1 MKKVLLCLLCGMLI
15 IGVTG
20 CGTEEIQENNVSSDN
35 QSSTSE
41 GSIDNDTIT
50 SINVMYNNVE
60 YNLEDM
66 SKVLFADGW
75 KTKSALS
82 QTYDLI
88 NDKYDYEIEIRF
100 PEGAIEEA
108 KELETT
114 TGSINS
120 ASAIEKLSNTKIRG
134 LKVIKDN
141 TSEGSDN
148 FSVFG
153 ISLKT
158 NVNEIPSLLP
168 TITTKFDHNGDDYF
182 QRMNDY
188 YSLDIKCIGS
198 TVYSI
203 DLKLYYL
210 D

>member
-1 MKKVLLCLLCGMLI
+1 MKKVLFCLFCGILI
-15 IGVTG
+15 LGVAG
-20 CGTEEIQENNVSSDN
+20 CGSEEVQENNANSES

-41 GSIDNDTIT
+41 GSIDNDSIT
-50 SINVMYNNVE
+50 SINVLYNNVE

-66 SKVLFADGW
+66 SKVLFDDGW
-75 KTKSALS
+75 VITYAIS
-82 QTYDLI
+82 QTYDLS
-88 NDKYDYEIEIRF
+88 NDKYDYEIELRF
-100 PEGAIEEA
+100 PEGSIEEA
-108 KELETT
+108 NELETT

-120 ASAIEKLSNTKIRG
+120 AAAIEKLSNTKISG
-134 LKVIKDN
+134 LEVIKN
-141 TSEGSDN
+141 NQSEGSDN

-153 ISLKT
+153 INLKT
-158 NVNEIPSLLP
+158 NVSEVPSLLP
-168 TITTKFDHNGDDYF
+168 TITTKFDYNDEDDF

-188 YSLDIKCIGS
+188 YSINIKCIGS

>member
-1 MKKVLLCLLCGMLI
+1 MKKVLLWLFCGVLI
-15 IGVTG
+15 FGVTG
-20 CGTEEIQENNVSSDN
+20 CGVNKPQNNNVSGDN

-41 GSIDNDTIT
+41 GSIDNDSIT
-50 SINVMYNNVE
+50 NINVIYNNIE

-66 SKVLFADGW
+66 AKVLFDDGW
-75 KTKSALS
+75 VITSAIS
-82 QTYDLI
+82 QTYDLS

-100 PEGAIEEA
+100 PEGSVEEA
-108 KELETT
+108 KELEAT
-114 TGSINS
+114 TGNINS
-120 ASAIEKLSNTKIRG
+120 TGAIEKLSNTKIMG
-134 LKVIKDN
+134 LKVIKN
-141 TSEGSDN
+141 NRSEGSDN

-153 ISLKT
+153 INLKT
-158 NVNEIPSLLP
+158 NVSEVPSLLP
-168 TITTKFDHNGDDYF
+168 TITTNFDSNSEDEF

-188 YSLDIKCIGS
+188 YSINIKCIGS